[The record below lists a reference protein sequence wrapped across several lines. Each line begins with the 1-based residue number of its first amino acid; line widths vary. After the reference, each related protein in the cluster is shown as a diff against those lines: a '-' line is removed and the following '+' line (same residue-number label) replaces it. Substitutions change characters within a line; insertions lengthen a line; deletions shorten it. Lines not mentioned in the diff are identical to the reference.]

1 MGHPTDQLMQLLA
14 VKGVRVRHLSRKDWS
29 MIQWRESVRDLQ
41 VGHQAHSKVVQD
53 SGDLDQAGE
62 VLKVGLVDGADLL
75 DTGDLALRVLR

>member
-1 MGHPTDQLMQLLA
+1 MVFTAWGCLA
-14 VKGVRVRHLSRKDWS
+14 FVFGALGVFLGILSVVFVASW
-29 MIQWRESVRDLQ
+29 DLQ